1 MYENIVFQGIFEAFL
16 CQAAAIGTCLFAVW
30 FLRRYQ
36 LDRPAIGVFNRRD
49 VITLFG
55 FLSFL
60 PALYVVLPRSGL
72 TAFLVLTFVAAL
84 AIGYRPM
91 IRQGPLWIGIGLA
104 IGLNIWLARTTLGT
118 VVGWQLYWAETSIV
132 VVLAAAA
139 VANLYAQGGMRL
151 QHVAW
156 FAAILAVYDLLFTLV
171 SPLTAALAEAFIGFP
186 LHPAVGWR
194 LGIFNFTIGL
204 GDLLVYALYVSVAF
218 KAYGRQ
224 AARIALVLVAI
235 FGAIAPALA
244 PLLVDFL
251 DARTDIIVP
260 AQTFFGPA
268 AFAGYVWMRRR
279 WGRERTMQEFLAS
292 SDVKRPS
299 TPDAVLEVGDAG
311 SLDDADLVKGHV
323 GAEVVQEAGA

>member
-16 CQAAAIGTCLFAVW
+16 AQAGAIGTSLFAVW

-36 LDRPAIGVFNRRD
+36 LERPAIGVFNRRD

-55 FLSFL
+55 FLSVL
-60 PALYVVLPRSGL
+60 PVLYVLMPRGVLTG
-72 TAFLVLTFVAAL
+72 FLVLTFVAAL

-91 IRQGPLWIGIGLA
+91 VRPGPLWIGIGLA
-104 IGLNIWLARTTLGT
+104 IGLNIYLARASLGT

-139 VANLYAQGGMRL
+139 VANLYVQGGMQL
-151 QHVAW
+151 KHVAW
-156 FAAILAVYDLLFTLV
+156 FAAILAIYDLFFTLV
-171 SPLTAALAEAFIGFP
+171 SPLTAALAESFIGYP

-204 GDLLVYALYVSVAF
+204 GDLLVYALFVSVSF

-224 AARIALVLVAI
+224 AARIAMVLVAV

-244 PLLVDFL
+244 PLFVDLL
-251 DARTDIIVP
+251 DSRTDIIVP

-268 AFAGYVWMRRR
+268 AFVGYVWMRRR

-292 SDVKRPS
+292 SDVRRPS
-299 TPDAVLEVGDAG
+299 LPDAVLEVGDAG
-311 SLDDADLVKGHV
+311 RLDDADLLERHA

>member
-16 CQAAAIGTCLFAVW
+16 CQAAAIGTSLFAVW

-49 VITLFG
+49 VVTLFG
-55 FLSFL
+55 FLSVL
-60 PALYVVLPRSGL
+60 PILYVVMPRWGL

-84 AIGYRPM
+84 AIGYRPV

-104 IGLNIWLARTTLGT
+104 IGLNIWLARAMLGT
-118 VVGWQLYWAETSIV
+118 VVGWQLYWAETGIV

-139 VANLYAQGGMRL
+139 VANLYAQGGMKL

-156 FAAILAVYDLLFTLV
+156 FAAILAIYDLLFTLV

-204 GDLLVYALYVSVAF
+204 GDLLVYSLYVSVAF

-224 AARIALVLVAI
+224 AMRIAVVLVAI

-268 AFAGYVWMRRR
+268 AFAGYVYLRRR
-279 WGRERTMQEFLAS
+279 FGRERTMQEFLAS
-292 SDVKRPS
+292 SDVVRP
-299 TPDAVLEVGDAG
+299 TPMRGAAEEPAPGQLAG
-311 SLDDADLVKGHV
+311 TGIVDQLSEPV
-323 GAEVVQEAGA
+323 AGN